1 MITSDLVSYIQSQI
15 KKNIS
20 KDLIILHLSENGWR
34 REDIDEGF
42 LKVSSVS
49 DLNYS
54 SPKPEIKDKWL
65 NDPYRELPG
74 SETTPIVNPVEL
86 KPEMKYEAPKVIEEQ
101 KAWVPIKTEEPKKIT
116 PGSFMYSVPE
126 IKTEIPKIIE
136 EKKELIPDEVKP
148 NIVPV
153 TEIKIET
160 PAKVEESKIW
170 TPMNIKAVTSSIPEI
185 KIETPKEEL
194 KSNEIEIL
202 PEQISSR
209 PISDIKN
216 EPSSFGA
223 FKNEIPVI
231 KQEPLNGPVLSAI
244 SFNQPK
250 KSFSDFKTNTDTV
263 STSSNLSTDKNLS
276 AEKPIIQVPIKIFHD
291 TTPIS
296 SIPKIEAE
304 VVTESSN
311 KPESAIISSFR
322 QDIDSVT
329 LAKNDTTNKVNKS
342 SKGIFK
348 ILAIIFVILLITGG
362 IVFAFI
368 NGYIKMPISII
379 KNDPKVILL
388 NTSSNFNKL
397 KSYKTYTKITL
408 SSPSFANITSGLVNG
423 EAVVSNDRD
432 YISFSTNGL
441 VNRNDSQSS
450 IFDYNTIIKGSF
462 LKDKITTDIKY
473 ADSKSYITMPD
484 LSEVV
489 ANYIPTQIP
498 VLVPS
503 EQLSLITSEF
513 PTYFKDKINKIG
525 VFDILSNIMSN
536 SFGDKFTSSFNDLV
550 NSSTMAE
557 KPNEIINGQDS
568 YHYEIIVDRQNTKK
582 FLVSLMNT
590 FANNDSPEIK
600 SILEENLGSTTL
612 DSFEIWISKADSNIL
627 QYQFKLSA
635 PLSKIIG
642 LDDKGIADNT
652 VSLDWKTTYSG
663 FDIANE
669 IIIPTDYI
677 KIEDYLRD
685 VHNNKIKS
693 TLSSFSSNTK
703 NLFNAEG
710 SFGKSVNK
718 TGSCTAPNSGSL
730 FSPLGHDKGASTA
743 IASIS
748 SSMNDLLSLTEGP
761 STCFSTLKAWSIS
774 SPLVGDLQAFYCVDS
789 NGDSKLLTG
798 QPTGTTC
805 VASVTTPI
813 IKKPS
818 TTNSVNS
825 SVSKPVT
832 PPVTSPTTPIVT
844 SPTKPVGLPPIPVIK
859 PTPTIQ

>member
-1 MITSDLVSYIQSQI
+1 VFYLLHLKQIFLKNGYFLKNLEYNIKHMITSDLVSYIQSQI

-20 KDLIILHLSENGWR
+20 KNLIILHLNENGWR
-34 REDIDEGF
+34 KEDIDEGF
-42 LKVSSVS
+42 LKVASIS

-65 NDPYRELPG
+65 NDPYRELPN

-86 KPEMKYEAPKVIEEQ
+86 KSEVKYEIPKIIEEQ
-101 KAWVPIKTEEPKKIT
+101 KAWVPVETKPISQIKIEVPIKTEEPKKNT
-116 PGSFMYSVPE
+116 LGSFMYSVPE

-136 EKKELIPDEVKP
+136 EQKAWVPNEVKP
-148 NIVPV
+148 VV
-153 TEIKIET
+153 TSIPEIKIET
-160 PAKVEESKIW
+160 PAKVDESKIW
-170 TPMNIKAVTSSIPEI
+170 TPMNIKTVASSIPEV
-185 KIETPKEEL
+185 KIEIPKEEV

-202 PEQISSR
+202 PEQISLGT
-209 PISDIKN
+209 ISEMKN
-216 EPSSFGA
+216 EPSSFDT

-263 STSSNLSTDKNLS
+263 STISNLSTDKNLS

-296 SIPKIEAE
+296 SLPKIETE
-304 VVTESSN
+304 VTTESNN
-311 KPESAIISSFR
+311 KPESAIISSFK
-322 QDIDSVT
+322 QDMDSVT
-329 LAKNDTTNKVNKS
+329 IAKNDTTNKVNKS
-342 SKGIFK
+342 RKGLLK
-348 ILAIIFVILLITGG
+348 ILAIVFLILLIASG

-368 NGYIKMPISII
+368 NGYIKIPFSII
-379 KNDPKVILL
+379 KNDPKIILL
-388 NTSSNFNKL
+388 NTSSNFSKL

-432 YISFSTNGL
+432 YISFITSGL
-441 VNRNDSQSS
+441 VNKNNPQSS
-450 IFDYNTIIKGSF
+450 IFDYNTIINGSF

-473 ADSKSYITMPD
+473 ADSKSYIKMPD
-484 LSEVV
+484 LSEIIE
-489 ANYIPTQIP
+489 NYTPTQIP

-503 EQLSLITSEF
+503 EQLNLITSEF

-536 SFGDKFTSSFNDLV
+536 SLGDKFTSSFNELV

-590 FANNDSPEIK
+590 FANNNSPEVK
-600 SILEENLGSTTL
+600 GILEENLGSTTL
-612 DSFEIWISKADSNIL
+612 DSFEIWISKTDSNIL
-627 QYQFKLSA
+627 QYKFKLSA

-663 FDIANE
+663 FDVANE
-669 IIIPTDYI
+669 IIIPTDSI

-693 TLSSFSSNTK
+693 TLSSFGLNAK

-718 TGSCTAPNSGSL
+718 TGSCTAPDSGSL

-748 SSMNDLLSLTEGP
+748 SSMNDLLALTEGP

-774 SPLVGDLQAFYCVDS
+774 SPLSGELQGFYCVDS
-789 NGDSKLLTG
+789 NGDSKVLTG
-798 QPTGTTC
+798 QPTGPAC
-805 VASVTTPI
+805 VSAL
-813 IKKPS
+813 
-818 TTNSVNS
+818 N
-825 SVSKPVT
+825 
-832 PPVTSPTTPIVT
+832 
-844 SPTKPVGLPPIPVIK
+844 IPAVQSAVKI
-859 PTPTIQ
+859 